1 MNSPSKNQSSQNEVV
16 ITELDAEALEEV
28 VGGGL
33 SLGVTCTQYGSA
45 TFCSDSSTG
54 EGDAVYL

>member
-1 MNSPSKNQSSQNEVV
+1 MNKIASTHEQSLTDFS
-16 ITELDAEALEEV
+16 ITELDAETLESI

-33 SLGVTCTQYGSA
+33 SLGTYTQHGSSY
-45 TFCSDSSTG
+45 FVSDSSTG